1 MMLAVGVALLLLGLF
16 AMLLSRHFK
25 DLRYFDRP
33 TVARNPY
40 FDPSLDLLKW
50 LLLAAGL
57 LALWRASRPV
67 CLVAS
72 AALLGLG
79 AYRRVIKS
87 RLVQSRLLRRE
98 YAALKRERRGMSDG
112 DILFELAYRRH
123 ARWGQELIEQMVKD
137 YPTFEEFSRMMVR
150 MERGFR
156 GFRGRRPSSGS
167 GEEPDPRPGA
177 G

>member
-1 MMLAVGVALLLLGLF
+1 MTLAGVALLLLGLF

-33 TVARNPY
+33 TAARNPY
-40 FDPSLDLLKW
+40 FDPGLDVLKW
-50 LLLAAGL
+50 LLLAAGIL
-57 LALWRASRPV
+57 VLWRSSRPV
-67 CLVAS
+67 CLAAA
-72 AALLGLG
+72 AALLALG
-79 AYRRVIKS
+79 AYRRVIRS
-87 RLVQSRLLRRE
+87 DLMQARMMRRE
-98 YAALKRERRGMSDG
+98 FAALKSDRPDMSEG

-156 GFRGRRPSSGS
+156 GFKGRRPAAERG
-167 GEEPDPRPGA
+167 GEREPRPGA